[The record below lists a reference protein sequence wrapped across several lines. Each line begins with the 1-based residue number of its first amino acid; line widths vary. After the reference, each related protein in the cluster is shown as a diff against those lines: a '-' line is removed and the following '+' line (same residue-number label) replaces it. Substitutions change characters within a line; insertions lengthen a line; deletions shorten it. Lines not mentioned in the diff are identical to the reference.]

1 MHKLRNGSKLKEDTN
16 KKGKKMD
23 NIVVGIVSGKGGVGK
38 TTLTASLALLAS
50 KDEEFIPI
58 ILDCD
63 VDAPN
68 LSIILPS
75 NSDIDPHKED
85 MYTTIKAS
93 FISEKC
99 VHCTK
104 CIDDHYCEFN
114 ALTWDEENEI
124 PIIDYLKCEGCG
136 ACKVLCPEHAFEI
149 HPVKSGEIIS
159 YENNYGTLLIYGKT
173 QLGSTTSGKLVSEV
187 KEFAKHS
194 DKYNNS
200 NLTIVDGPPGIG
212 CPVIAM
218 LSGLNYV
225 IAITE
230 PTPSGLHDLVR
241 ILELVEQFKIPF
253 SIVVN
258 KADLKSPFQ
267 KKFKKYVKDTEYKIL
282 GKIDF
287 DYAIPEA
294 MSYAKPVVEYAP
306 QSKAS
311 IAIKKIYEKMKK
323 ELKKL

>member
-1 MHKLRNGSKLKEDTN
+1 ME
-16 KKGKKMD
+16 
-23 NIVVGIVSGKGGVGK
+23 NITVGIISGKGGVGK
-38 TTLTASLALLAS
+38 TTLTASLASLAS
-50 KDEEFIPI
+50 SDEQFNPV

-68 LSIILPS
+68 LAIILPP
-75 NSDIDPHKED
+75 NSGSDPKKED
-85 MYTTIKAS
+85 MYTTLKAS
-93 FISEKC
+93 FILD
-99 VHCTK
+99 K
-104 CIDDHYCEFN
+104 CIHCKKCIEDHYCEFN
-114 ALTWDEENEI
+114 ALTWDDQKEI
-124 PIIDYLKCEGCG
+124 PVIDYLKCEGCG
-136 ACKVLCPEHAFEI
+136 ACKTLCPEHAFDI
-149 HPVKSGEIIS
+149 HPVKSGEIIT
-159 YENNYGTLLIYGKT
+159 YENKYGSLLIYGKT

-187 KEFAKHS
+187 KDFAKHS
-194 DKYNNS
+194 KDYADS
-200 NLTIVDGPPGIG
+200 NLTLVDGPPGIG

-241 ILELVEQFKIPF
+241 TLELVEQFKIPF

-267 KKFKKYVKDTEYKIL
+267 KKFKQYIKNTKHKIL

-294 MSYAKPVVEYAP
+294 MSFAEPVVDYAP
-306 QSKAS
+306 DSKAS
-311 IAIKKIYEKMKK
+311 SAIKNIYKNLKK
-323 ELKKL
+323 ELISL